1 MIRTTLLRLSLLAS
15 LGALAAVVP
24 QTLAAQQSHPVDIG
38 GTFTYV
44 RTNIVSGCNCFDTF
58 GGSGEVQIGL
68 SPHLAILGDV
78 TATHKGDITAAHY
91 ALTQTVFTAGLRYTP
106 VAASLR
112 FHIQPFGDLLVGGAY
127 TSGSLSPSNTG
138 YGSARTFAFQTGGGL
153 RMPIGHRLSIVPV
166 QAEYLLTTF
175 GNGGDDRQNDLR
187 LSTGLLVNLHR

>member
-1 MIRTTLLRLSLLAS
+1 MIRASLLRLSLLAS
-15 LGALAAVVP
+15 LGALAAVAP
-24 QTLAAQQSHPVDIG
+24 QTSVAQQSHPVDLG

-44 RTNIVSGCNCFDTF
+44 RTNIVSGCNCFDTY
-58 GGSGEVQIGL
+58 GGSGEVQVGL

-78 TATHKGDITAAHY
+78 TATHQGSITAARY

-106 VAASLR
+106 VAASSR

-138 YGSARTFAFQTGGGL
+138 YGSAGTFAFQTGGGL
-153 RMPIGHRLSIVPV
+153 RMPIGHRLSIVPI

-175 GNGGDDRQNDLR
+175 GNGGDGRQNDLR
-187 LSTGLLVNLHR
+187 LSAGILFRLKR